1 MFWKRNK
8 KQSYTVLMDMDLD
21 TLVSAESEL
30 GPVVFAFTDHSLVL
44 ACSQV
49 VAKNRGHRIAGVAY
63 EAKSREDFVR
73 KLPLAPGEASVLFSG
88 DPGVDNFVMALLRG
102 DTEFSLPASTWKG
115 RLIP

>member
-49 VAKNRGHRIAGVAY
+49 VAKNRGHRIAGIAY